1 MVNAAVFNVMLI
13 LALLIVMVSNRYAER
28 LDNLKT
34 SVKSFV
40 VPAQD
45 SDYKFLNNLYLCFLF
60 LQKSF

>member
-1 MVNAAVFNVMLI
+1 MLI
-13 LALLIVMVSNRYAER
+13 LALLIVMLNNRYAKR
-28 LDNLKT
+28 LDTLNT
-34 SVKSFV
+34 TVKSFI